1 MDRFHLL
8 KEIVTRKE
16 LLRLS
21 MMKIIMSIASLMVK
35 YIMMVYLFD
44 QVLNCISNSKRY
56 SDFLIIVVVNAGCV
70 AIRLI
75 IQNTESYYL
84 NDTLKFSLESVFVG
98 KLFQCFR
105 KEPIYAMKEN
115 KAENEYKVNFIK
127 ENTYTVIDN
136 LGLSIANVFLLFLSF
151 LYMAK
156 FSYTYLVIV
165 AFPLMSIFF
174 NRIIARTEVKMS
186 KKEAGVLQA
195 IREIKKITDHKDALN
210 LFCNFSLFT
219 AFGQYKNIEFKK
231 SIDLNKK
238 SRWKVCIFSL
248 IASLFRVCAVFFVAV
263 LISIRLAGR
272 GIMKPTDI
280 VVVISACHL
289 MAGAV
294 SVIVSKITQN
304 TELLKTINGIFGEFS
319 EKDILE
325 INEEVYRLKLENV
338 TYKYG
343 ESGKEILYNVEIR
356 KGNKVVITGSNG
368 CGKTTLLKMILG
380 YIEPCSGEIR
390 INDKAVK
397 ERYHISN
404 TVSVFEPYPLLNV
417 TPAEYVA
424 GGSADIA
431 LAAEDG
437 QVMNDLGVDSSKKMN
452 FGSHLSAGTRQALNL
467 IRIIYSRQHLIV
479 LDEPTSKLNEKLAL
493 PLIKRILS
501 KDAIV
506 LISTHD
512 ENVVSLF
519 QNDSIIRLDSFGA
532 YGERGM
538 A

>member
-1 MDRFHLL
+1 M
-8 KEIVTRKE
+8 
-16 LLRLS
+16 
-21 MMKIIMSIASLMVK
+21 
-35 YIMMVYLFD
+35 
-44 QVLNCISNSKRY
+44 
-56 SDFLIIVVVNAGCV
+56 
-70 AIRLI
+70 
-75 IQNTESYYL
+75 
-84 NDTLKFSLESVFVG
+84 
-98 KLFQCFR
+98 
-105 KEPIYAMKEN
+105 
-115 KAENEYKVNFIK
+115 
-127 ENTYTVIDN
+127 
-136 LGLSIANVFLLFLSF
+136 
-151 LYMAK
+151 
-156 FSYTYLVIV
+156 
-165 AFPLMSIFF
+165 
-174 NRIIARTEVKMS
+174 
-186 KKEAGVLQA
+186 
-195 IREIKKITDHKDALN
+195 
-210 LFCNFSLFT
+210 
-219 AFGQYKNIEFKK
+219 
-231 SIDLNKK
+231 
-238 SRWKVCIFSL
+238 
-248 IASLFRVCAVFFVAV
+248 AV

-272 GIMKPTDI
+272 GMMKPTDI

-304 TELLKTINGIFGEFS
+304 TELLKTINGIFGGFS

-338 TYKYG
+338 TYKCG

-467 IRIIYSRQHLIV
+467 IRIIFYQKML
-479 LDEPTSKLNEKLAL
+479 
-493 PLIKRILS
+493 
-501 KDAIV
+501 
-506 LISTHD
+506 
-512 ENVVSLF
+512 
-519 QNDSIIRLDSFGA
+519 
-532 YGERGM
+532 
-538 A
+538 